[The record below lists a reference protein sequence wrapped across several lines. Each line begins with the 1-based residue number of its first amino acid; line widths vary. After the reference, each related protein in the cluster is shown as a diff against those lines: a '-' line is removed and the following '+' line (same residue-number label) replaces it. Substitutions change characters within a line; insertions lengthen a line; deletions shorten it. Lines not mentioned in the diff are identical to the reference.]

1 MHMNLYIDISEE
13 NLDIDIYVLIYYF
26 PSNGFLI
33 ICKHLKLYKILLQIF
48 LFKKCVAVIKW
59 HAT

>member
-1 MHMNLYIDISEE
+1 MHMNLYIHISDE

-33 ICKHLKLYKILLQIF
+33 IWKHLKLYKILLQIF
-48 LFKKCVAVIKW
+48 LFKKCVAVIKR
-59 HAT
+59 HVT